1 MFNNYIGLQ
10 CTKFGFL
17 QAAEQML
24 FVLAVSYSF
33 EDSLV
38 LVIDLDHV
46 LCYNEVVIYLVLC
59 ELALDIC

>member
-1 MFNNYIGLQ
+1 MFNHYIGLQ

-38 LVIDLDHV
+38 LVIYIDHV
-46 LCYNEVVIYLVLC
+46 LCYNEVVIYLVPC
-59 ELALDIC
+59 ELALEIC